1 MPSHWAAG
9 VQPRHGAVG
18 EVALSPPVASYPLRA
33 ATTDTC
39 SCTPP
44 PSRTAGLSPSEPC
57 HSRHLTGRARGMGRN
72 TQGSKDQLM
81 GDFGYTASN
90 VTCLIPRAKTEAA
103 VTEGRPGP
111 RPAGQPGPR
120 RRRSARPERRPA
132 PTAATA
138 RHCSRGRTRRD
149 TFSRASGPAST
160 GEGQSLVPGRGSS
173 RVAAGLLG
181 AGKGQMDF
189 ARFWKGRL

>member
-1 MPSHWAAG
+1 MHTCTAQWLAEFREGPHALPLGCG

-57 HSRHLTGRARGMGRN
+57 RSRHLTGRARGMGRN
-72 TQGSKDQLM
+72 TQGAAREATQDSKDQLM

-103 VTEGRPGP
+103 VWLSYRRASWATASWAARTASAEECAARTEASSDCSDSSALQQRPDAEGRL
-111 RPAGQPGPR
+111 QPG
-120 RRRSARPERRPA
+120 
-132 PTAATA
+132 
-138 RHCSRGRTRRD
+138 
-149 TFSRASGPAST
+149 
-160 GEGQSLVPGRGSS
+160 V
-173 RVAAGLLG
+173 G
-181 AGKGQMDF
+181 AC
-189 ARFWKGRL
+189 